1 MANKD
6 YYATLGVN
14 KNATEAEIKKAYRK
28 KAMENHPDKHKGD
41 KTYEAK
47 FKEINEAYQVLS
59 DSQKKKQYDTFGSAG
74 EQFHSYSGGQQGQ
87 GFSGFEDIFSN
98 FSRGG
103 GKTTYSNN
111 VEFDLGDIFGD
122 LFGQNQKGRS
132 SGFSSSSASG
142 NQKKQTKTKEEP
154 QNLDVIKIYEVPIMD
169 LILGLKL
176 NIDTVYNENLKLK
189 IPESTKPGTKFKIKG
204 KGRKSGKETGDMYVI
219 VNAKMPTK
227 IPDDVKKL
235 LESIKYRL

>member
-6 YYATLGVN
+6 YYATLWVN

-28 KAMENHPDKHKGD
+28 KAMENHPDKHKWD

-59 DSQKKKQYDTFGSAG
+59 DSQKKKQYDTFWSAW
-74 EQFHSYSGGQQGQ
+74 EQFHSYSWWQQWQ
-87 GFSGFEDIFSN
+87 WFSWFEDIFSN
-98 FSRGG
+98 FSRWWW
-103 GKTTYSNN
+103 KTTYSNN
-111 VEFDLGDIFGD
+111 VEFDLWDIFGD
-122 LFGQNQKGRS
+122 LFWQNQKWRS
-132 SGFSSSSASG
+132 SGFSSSSASW

-169 LILGLKL
+169 LILWLKL

-189 IPESTKPGTKFKIKG
+189 IPESTKPGTKFKIKW
-204 KGRKSGKETGDMYVI
+204 KWRKSGKETWDMYVI